1 MKTKMKACALR
12 RPAAFFGKKS
22 TIAKWAAALI
32 LAGLSCGALAAEPT
46 TIQDPMFPLIQLP
59 AEFQAQRQST
69 DTRLVKGQ
77 SVEIF
82 RASGPGCVRHI
93 WLCPNI
99 PEGNSILKIQADGA
113 PEPQVNMEMQRFF
126 GVLLDQKPYR
136 VDCAAFQNL
145 PMTEG
150 PVQGPGHNCYLP
162 IPFRSGC
169 RITLEAMND
178 HGVAV
183 QVDWQQYPPGT
194 DLAPY
199 RLNAVHRR
207 EFPARHRASFPMADI
222 SGRGF
227 VAGIFKG
234 IRQRDFSDMI
244 YHTKGQ
250 LWLIDGETAPH
261 AINGHNEEDDFSFF
275 WGYQRVM
282 TPWIG
287 SPYHRLSSRENQDG
301 VIYRFFG
308 PDPIPF
314 RSSLVLSCGSR
325 ADDTETIVYYYRADG
340 SEAASVRSPANWQLT
355 GPFECREYDQF
366 LKSEFPERKSGQ
378 WDDPL
383 RDGDRAM
390 PVHAAASTHTW
401 IDLWPFYRAGGAPE
415 ALVDHSVYARTTVD
429 SDRERRVQLRFG
441 FDDWLSVWLNG
452 EKLGS
457 FRHDHGL
464 ELATVT
470 GQFRKGSNE
479 LLIKTSN
486 FQNIT
491 KRLWVF
497 NCVVGE

>member
-1 MKTKMKACALR
+1 MKTYSSR
-12 RPAAFFGKKS
+12 RPADFLNKQMAK
-22 TIAKWAAALI
+22 AKWAAAWI
-32 LAGLSCGALAAEPT
+32 LAASCCGTFAAEPAT
-46 TIQDPMFPLIQLP
+46 LQDPMFPLIQLP

-82 RASGPGCVRHI
+82 RTSGPGCIRHI
-93 WLCPNI
+93 WFCPGL
-99 PEGNSILKIQADGA
+99 PEGNSILKIYADGTT
-113 PEPQVNMEMQRFF
+113 EPQVNMELQRFF

-136 VDCAAFQNL
+136 VDCAAFQDL

-150 PVQGPGHNCYLP
+150 PVQGAGYNCYLP
-162 IPFRSGC
+162 IPFRNGC
-169 RITLEAMND
+169 RITVEAMND

-194 DLAPY
+194 DLTPY

-308 PDPIPF
+308 PDPVPF
-314 RSSLVLSCGSR
+314 RSSLVLTCGSR
-325 ADDTETIVYYYRADG
+325 ADDTETVVYFYRAEG
-340 SEAASVRSPANWQLT
+340 SAAPAVQSPAKWQLT
-355 GPFECREYDQF
+355 GPFECRDYDQF
-366 LKSEFPERKSGQ
+366 VKAEFPEQKPGA
-378 WDDPL
+378 WADPL
-383 RDGDRAM
+383 REGDQSL
-390 PVHAAASTHTW
+390 PVYTASSTHTW
-401 IDLWPFYRAGGAPE
+401 IDLWPFYRAGGSPE
-415 ALVDHSVYARTTVD
+415 ALGNHSVYGRTTID
-429 SDRERRVQLRFG
+429 SDRARRVQFSFG
-441 FDDWLSVWLNG
+441 FDDWFSVWLNG

-464 ELATVT
+464 EVTTVA
-470 GQFRKGSNE
+470 GELRKGPNE

-486 FQNIT
+486 FQNIN
-491 KRLWVF
+491 RWLWSI
-497 NCVVGE
+497 NCVVRE